1 MKVVDSYSSDYLKK
15 ILKDVKTIALVG
27 ASSNPKR
34 DSFKVMKTLLE
45 CNYNVFP
52 VNPKESGNFILDQ
65 YCYAD
70 LQSINRPV
78 DMVDVFRK
86 SEAVYGLAEEA
97 IKIGSKVF
105 WTQLDIIDE
114 AACHLAEDAGLKV
127 VMNRCPKIELERS
140 Y

>member
-1 MKVVDSYSSDYLKK
+1 MVDSFSSDYLKE
-15 ILKDVKTIALVG
+15 ILLDIKTIALVG

-45 CNYNVFP
+45 YNYKVLP

-70 LQSINRPV
+70 LQSINKPV
-78 DMVDVFRK
+78 DMVDVFRR

-97 IKIGSKVF
+97 IKIRSKVF

-114 AACHLAEDAGLKV
+114 AAFHLAEDAGLKV

-140 Y
+140 N

>member
-1 MKVVDSYSSDYLKK
+1 MNYSKSYIRE
-15 ILKDVKTIALVG
+15 ILNEVKTIAVVG
-27 ASSNPKR
+27 ASAKKER
-34 DSFKVMKTLLE
+34 DSFKVMKTLLDY
-45 CNYNVFP
+45 NYKIFP

-70 LQSINRPV
+70 LQSINKPV
-78 DMVDVFRK
+78 DMVDVFRR

-97 IKIGSKVF
+97 IKIRSKVF

-114 AACHLAEDAGLKV
+114 AAFHLAEDAGLKV

-140 Y
+140 N

>member
-1 MKVVDSYSSDYLKK
+1 MVDTYSSDYLKK
-15 ILKDVKTIALVG
+15 ILLDIKTIAIVG

-34 DSFKVMKTLLE
+34 DSFKVMKTLLDY
-45 CNYNVFP
+45 NYKIFP

-70 LQSINRPV
+70 LQSINKPV
-78 DMVDVFRK
+78 DMVDVFRR

-97 IKIGSKVF
+97 IKIRSKVF

-114 AACHLAEDAGLKV
+114 AAFHLAEDAGLKV

-140 Y
+140 N

>member
-1 MKVVDSYSSDYLKK
+1 
-15 ILKDVKTIALVG
+15 
-27 ASSNPKR
+27 
-34 DSFKVMKTLLE
+34 MKTLLDY
-45 CNYNVFP
+45 NYKVFP

-70 LQSINRPV
+70 LQSINKPV
-78 DMVDVFRK
+78 DMVDVFRR

-97 IKIGSKVF
+97 IKIRSKVF

-114 AACHLAEDAGLKV
+114 AAFHLAEDAGLKV

-140 Y
+140 N

>member
-1 MKVVDSYSSDYLKK
+1 MVDSYSSDYLKK
-15 ILKDVKTIALVG
+15 ILLDIKTIALVG

-34 DSFKVMKTLLE
+34 DSFKVMKTLLDY
-45 CNYNVFP
+45 NYKVFP

-65 YCYAD
+65 YCYVD
-70 LQSINRPV
+70 LQSINKPV

-97 IKIGSKVF
+97 IKIRSKVF
-105 WTQLDIIDE
+105 WTQLHIIDE
-114 AACHLAEDAGLKV
+114 AAFHLAEDAGLKV

-140 Y
+140 N